1 MAKLVTKFKY
11 LKPGSNAAG
20 KYIKY
25 IATREGVEMIDD
37 SKKYAP
43 ATVKQKQF
51 IEKCC
56 LTSPMLLSH

>member
-43 ATVKQKQF
+43 ATVNKNNLLK
-51 IEKCC
+51 KCC